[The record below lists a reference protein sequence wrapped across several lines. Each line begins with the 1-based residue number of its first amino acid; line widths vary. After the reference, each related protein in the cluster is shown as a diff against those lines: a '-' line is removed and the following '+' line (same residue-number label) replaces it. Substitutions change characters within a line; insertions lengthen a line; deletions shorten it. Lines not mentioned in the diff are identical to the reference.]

1 MGGEMPPTAF
11 PRRVTDFRGKVLT
24 LKSAPQ
30 RIVSLTP
37 GTTEVLFAIGAGKQV
52 VGVTRYC
59 DYPPEAK
66 RLPKIGD
73 MRVNVEAVVASRPDL
88 VVADGVLNRRFLP
101 ALDRLKLPLLVVAP
115 KTWLDVARLIRLLG
129 EATGHEK
136 QAEPLAQ
143 RFHQA
148 QREARSRPA
157 AGQKPGVLF
166 ALNVEPLPMWVAGR
180 ELFVDDMI
188 RLVGGRN
195 VAADGGVN
203 YYPLSAE
210 ALLARNPDVI
220 ITTVPEDRLSPLYEH
235 PVLKRLK
242 AVQNKRVYSVDSNL
256 FVRPTPRLIKGL
268 ELLREIIVKAQRG

>member
-1 MGGEMPPTAF
+1 MPPAAF

-52 VGVTRYC
+52 VGVTSYC

-73 MRVNVEAVVASRPDL
+73 MRVNVEAVVALRPDL

-101 ALDRLKLPLLVVAP
+101 TLERLKLPLLVVAP

-136 QAEPLAQ
+136 EAAPLAQ

-148 QREARSRPA
+148 QREARSRAA

-166 ALNVEPLPMWVAGR
+166 ALNVEPLPMWAAGR

-188 RLVGGRN
+188 RLAGGRN

-220 ITTVPEDRLSPLYEH
+220 ITTVPEDHLAPLYEH
-235 PVLKRLK
+235 PVLKQLK
-242 AVQNKRVYSVDSNL
+242 AVQNERVYSVDSNL
-256 FVRPTPRLIKGL
+256 FVRPTPRLLKGL
-268 ELLREIIVKAQRG
+268 QLLQEIIAKAQRG